1 MPFVKAQCT
10 SCGAALEV
18 DNAKEAAICPY
29 CHMPY
34 IVEKAIN
41 NYTTNITNN
50 INAQVVNIIN
60 QREDYEI
67 IAGTLVKYSGKS
79 ADLVIPDEVT
89 KIDKDAIPKDV
100 KSIVFGKGT
109 TIIDEIILRDCKNLI
124 SVTIPDSVTK
134 IDFGAFDGCSS
145 LTRITIPDSVTSIGG
160 KAFSR
165 CTRLTEIEI
174 PNSVTKIG
182 YNAFDGCSSLT
193 SITIPDSVES
203 IGNQAFY
210 FCKNLTS
217 ITIPS
222 SVINIGE
229 QIISLCDNLTNL
241 VVDADNPKYDSR
253 DNCNAIIETA
263 SNKLVVGCNNTM
275 IPKDVTSIGKEAF
288 YGCRGLKAIT
298 IPSNVKSIGERAFYC
313 CGSLTSLTFANGV
326 ERIGQSAFEKCIN
339 LTSIIIPDSVT
350 RIDYWAFNYCPKL
363 NYLELPK
370 DLQVSTGSI
379 ISQYNLKIVRR
390 EDSKKHRGVFKWK

>member
-109 TIIDEIILRDCKNLI
+109 TIIDQIILRNCKNLI
-124 SVTIPDSVTK
+124 SVTIPNGVTC
-134 IDFGAFDGCSS
+134 IGFGTFEGCSS
-145 LTRITIPDSVTSIGG
+145 LTSITIPDSVTSIEGS
-160 KAFSR
+160 AFKG
-165 CTRLTEIEI
+165 CTRLTEIVI
-174 PNSVTKIG
+174 PSNVTKIG
-182 YNAFDGCSSLT
+182 YHAFEECSSLT

-210 FCKNLTS
+210 YCKNLTS

-222 SVINIGE
+222 SVISIGE
-229 QIISLCDNLTNL
+229 QIVSLCD
-241 VVDADNPKYDSR
+241 R
-253 DNCNAIIETA
+253 
-263 SNKLVVGCNNTM
+263 
-275 IPKDVTSIGKEAF
+275 
-288 YGCRGLKAIT
+288 
-298 IPSNVKSIGERAFYC
+298 
-313 CGSLTSLTFANGV
+313 
-326 ERIGQSAFEKCIN
+326 
-339 LTSIIIPDSVT
+339 
-350 RIDYWAFNYCPKL
+350 
-363 NYLELPK
+363 
-370 DLQVSTGSI
+370 
-379 ISQYNLKIVRR
+379 
-390 EDSKKHRGVFKWK
+390 FK